1 VEKSLGRGPVRGQD
15 CRHRN
20 CREFTYLAYLEPVKT
35 GNTRFKLLSLGAA
48 KVGSIVA
55 FTVISSYPFNEAIN
69 QQLGEIEGE
78 TSPSTQGNGKE
89 DFKQLV
95 VDWGRLDYY

>member
-1 VEKSLGRGPVRGQD
+1 
-15 CRHRN
+15 
-20 CREFTYLAYLEPVKT
+20 
-35 GNTRFKLLSLGAA
+35 
-48 KVGSIVA
+48 VGSIVA